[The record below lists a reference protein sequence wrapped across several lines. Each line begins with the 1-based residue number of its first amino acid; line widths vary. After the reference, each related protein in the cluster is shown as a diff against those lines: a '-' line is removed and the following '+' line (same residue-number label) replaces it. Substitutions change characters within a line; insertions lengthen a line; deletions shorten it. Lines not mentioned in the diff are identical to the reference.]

1 MTNAIWS
8 EAGMGGSRPRNAG
21 SIRRD
26 LQRMYLTELTR
37 MVVNPVLGTPDDA
50 RTIARV
56 TLANLGTQLS
66 HALSSGGLDAYTR
79 AHYADSR
86 QRIAQ
91 ALNAQIVVPATQV
104 R

>member
-1 MTNAIWS
+1 
-8 EAGMGGSRPRNAG
+8 
-21 SIRRD
+21 
-26 LQRMYLTELTR
+26 
-37 MVVNPVLGTPDDA
+37 MVVSPVIGTPDDA

-56 TLANLGTQLS
+56 TLADLGTRLS
-66 HALSSGGLDAYTR
+66 HALASGGLDSYTR

-91 ALNAQIVVPATQV
+91 ALNAQVVVPAAQL